1 MAKVTFKGIS
11 IENLGPFREREY
23 MDLSVKASRPIILI
37 KALNGSG
44 KTTLLT
50 CLQIALYGN
59 KALGSGRNS
68 EYEQLIRGLQRSDAT
83 GQSKICLDLVI
94 EYGRS
99 TEELQLVRQW
109 SPGSQRLNEG
119 LEILRSGEP
128 DNQLAL
134 EWVEYIDSILP
145 AELLQLFLF
154 DGEKIESL
162 ANPRSLPE
170 MLKRATEAFFG
181 IGGVDALSKDLI
193 AVERRMLLE
202 AKSVSADYDQAKGE
216 MDALLKE
223 EQKVHDDIGRIQ
235 HHVDQALREL
245 EAVQK
250 SQISFEAEAR
260 RDGVDAF
267 EQAGEIRARE
277 ALARGEVASAEA
289 QLCETLADP
298 YLPLATLGSLW
309 VSYKDKWEG
318 EQASQSAKVIAEEV
332 KQHDTRVLQ
341 GIQKVTRDASL
352 IEALTALLEQ
362 EQSRY
367 AKAAAAPMMLI
378 DAPSPSAVEDRVGL
392 ARKNF
397 SKAQQERGDAKERLA
412 KLERQAAAIPS
423 QERIADVLAQLKAQ
437 SALVVKAEANLA
449 LQREQLSDREG
460 RAAHLKQKLELAR
473 ERMGRDFQGQE
484 WDAKAMQASQ
494 RTRAVLAAFKA
505 KLLASKAEW
514 LSQAITEE
522 FRGFLRKQRL
532 IDRVLVEPE
541 TYTVGILT
549 KDGSL
554 LPMERLSA
562 GERQLL
568 AIAVLS
574 ALIRERKGRFPV
586 VVDTPLARLDR
597 THRKTLINRFFSKVS
612 HQVLV
617 LSTDEEVEGVV
628 MEEMARFTSRSY
640 QIQFM
645 DDERR
650 STMGDLYK
658 EAA

>member
-11 IENLGPFREREY
+11 IENLGPFREREF
-23 MDLSVKASRPIILI
+23 MDLSVKSSRPIILI

-68 EYEQLIRGLQRSDAT
+68 EYEQLIRGLQRSDAI
-83 GQSKICLDLVI
+83 GPSKICLDLAI
-94 EYGRS
+94 EYGRTS
-99 TEELQLVRQW
+99 EELQLIRQW
-109 SPGSQRLNEG
+109 SPGAQRINEG

-128 DNQLAL
+128 DNQLAQ
-134 EWVEYIDSILP
+134 EWVDYIDSILP
-145 AELLQLFLF
+145 SELLQLFLF

-181 IGGVDALSKDLI
+181 IGGVDTLSKDLV

-202 AKSVSADYDQAKGE
+202 AKSVSADYQQAKDE
-216 MDALLKE
+216 MDLLLKE
-223 EQKVHDDIGRIQ
+223 ERQVQDDIGRIK
-235 HHVDQALREL
+235 HVVDQALREL

-250 SQISFEAEAR
+250 SYVSFEADAR
-260 RDGVDAF
+260 REGVDAF

-277 ALARGEVASAEA
+277 TLARSEVTAAS
-289 QLCETLADP
+289 QHLCETLGDP
-298 YLPLATLGSLW
+298 YLPLVTLGSLW
-309 VSYKDKWEG
+309 ESYRSKWDEEAG
-318 EQASQSAKVIAEEV
+318 SHSAKLISEEI
-332 KQHDTRVLQ
+332 KKHDARVFKA
-341 GIQKVTRDASL
+341 IQKASGDPAL
-352 IEALTALLEQ
+352 IETLRALLVQ

-367 AKAAAAPMMLI
+367 AKSAAAPTILL
-378 DAPSPSAVEDRVGL
+378 DAVSPSSVEDRMRF
-392 ARKNF
+392 AF
-397 SKAQQERGDAKERLA
+397 QSFQKAQQVHADSKERLA
-412 KLERQAAAIPS
+412 RLERQAAAIPS
-423 QERIADVLAQLKAQ
+423 QERIGDVLAQLKAQ
-437 SALVVKAEANLA
+437 AALVTKAEANLT
-449 LQREQLSDREG
+449 LQQEQLSEREG
-460 RAAHLKQKLELAR
+460 RAAYLKQKLELAR
-473 ERMGRDFQGQE
+473 DRMGRNFQGQE

-494 RTRAVLAAFKA
+494 RTRAVLAVFKA
-505 KLLASKAEW
+505 KLLASKADW

-532 IDRVLVEPE
+532 IDRVVVEPE
-541 TYTVGILT
+541 TYAVGILT

-554 LPMERLSA
+554 LPMDRLSA

-597 THRKTLINRFFSKVS
+597 THRKALINRFFSKIS
-612 HQVLV
+612 HQVMV

-650 STMGDLYK
+650 SRIGDLVE

>member
-1 MAKVTFKGIS
+1 MAKVTFKRIS
-11 IENLGPFREREY
+11 IENLGPFREREV
-23 MDLSVKASRPIILI
+23 MDLTVEKSKPIILI

-59 KALGSGRNS
+59 KALGTGRNS
-68 EYEQLIRGLQRSDAT
+68 EYEQLIRGLQRSDAS
-83 GQSKICLDLVI
+83 GPSKICLDLAI

-109 SPGSQRLNEG
+109 NLGSPRFSEG

-134 EWVEYIDSILP
+134 EWMDYIDSILP

-181 IGGVDALSKDLI
+181 IGGVDTLSKDLI

-202 AKSVSADYDQAKGE
+202 AKSVSADYQQAKDE
-216 MDALLKE
+216 MDGFLKE
-223 EQKVHDDIGRIQ
+223 EQQVQDDVGRIK
-235 HHVDQALREL
+235 HVVDQALREL

-250 SQISFEAEAR
+250 SAARFETEAR

-267 EQAGEIRARE
+267 EQAGEIRARDG
-277 ALARGEVASAEA
+277 LARNEVASASA
-289 QLCETLADP
+289 QLRETLADP
-298 YLPLATLGSLW
+298 YLPLMTLGRLW
-309 VSYKDKWEG
+309 ESYKTKWEEEETSHSAKKISEEIKKHDARVLKAIQKSSSDVALVETLKALLAQ
-318 EQASQSAKVIAEEV
+318 EQA
-332 KQHDTRVLQ
+332 
-341 GIQKVTRDASL
+341 
-352 IEALTALLEQ
+352 
-362 EQSRY
+362 RY
-367 AKAAAAPMMLI
+367 AQAAAVPTVLLDTAAPI
-378 DAPSPSAVEDRVGL
+378 SVEERMQL
-392 ARKNF
+392 SLQSF
-397 SKAQQERGDAKERLA
+397 QKAQQAHVDAKERLA

-423 QERIADVLAQLKAQ
+423 QERIGDVLAQLKAQ
-437 SALVVKAEANLA
+437 ATLVTKAEANLA
-449 LQREQLSDREG
+449 VQKEQLAEREH
-460 RAAHLKQKLELAR
+460 RAAYLKQKLELAR

-532 IDRVLVEPE
+532 IDRVMVEPE
-541 TYTVGILT
+541 TYSVGILT

-597 THRKTLINRFFSKVS
+597 THRKALINKFFSKVS
-612 HQVLV
+612 HQVMV
-617 LSTDEEVEGVV
+617 LSTDEEVEGIV

-645 DDERR
+645 DEERR
-650 STMGDLYK
+650 SRMGDLYK

>member
-11 IENLGPFREREY
+11 IENLGPFREREF
-23 MDLSVKASRPIILI
+23 MDLTVGKTKPIILI

-59 KALGSGRNS
+59 KALGTGRNS

-83 GQSKICLDLVI
+83 GPSKICLDLAI

-99 TEELQLVRQW
+99 SEELQLVRQW
-109 SPGSQRLNEG
+109 NLGGSRFSEG
-119 LEILRSGEP
+119 LEILRAGEP
-128 DNQLAL
+128 DNQLTL
-134 EWVEYIDSILP
+134 EWMDYIDSILP

-202 AKSVSADYDQAKGE
+202 AKSVSADYQQAKDE
-216 MDALLKE
+216 MDALMKE
-223 EQKVHDDIGRIQ
+223 EQQVQDDVGRIK
-235 HHVDQALREL
+235 HVVDQARREL

-250 SQISFEAEAR
+250 SYTRFESEAR

-267 EQAGEIRARE
+267 EKAGEIRARE
-277 ALARGEVASAEA
+277 ELARNEVAAASA

-298 YLPLATLGSLW
+298 FLPLMTLGSLW
-309 VSYKDKWEG
+309 EVYKSKWE
-318 EQASQSAKVIAEEV
+318 EEEASHSAKLISEEI
-332 KQHDTRVLQ
+332 KKHDARVLK
-341 GIQKVTRDASL
+341 GIQKSSSDAAV
-352 IEALTALLEQ
+352 IEAIKALLEQ

-367 AKAAAAPMMLI
+367 AKTAAAPTVLI
-378 DAPSPSAVEDRVGL
+378 DATAPAAVEDRMRL
-392 ARKNF
+392 AHQSF
-397 SKAQQERGDAKERLA
+397 QKAQQASADSKERLA
-412 KLERQAAAIPS
+412 KLEQQAAAIPS
-423 QERIADVLAQLKAQ
+423 QERIGDVLAQLKAQ
-437 SALVVKAEANLA
+437 AALVTKAEAHLVV
-449 LQREQLSDREG
+449 QQEQLADRES
-460 RAAHLKQKLELAR
+460 RAAYLKQKLESAR

-514 LSQAITEE
+514 LSKAITEE

-532 IDRVLVEPE
+532 IDRVMVEPE
-541 TYTVGILT
+541 TYEVGIMT

-597 THRKTLINRFFSKVS
+597 THRKALINKFFSKVS
-612 HQVLV
+612 HQVMV

-628 MEEMARFTSRSY
+628 MEEMERFTSRSY

-650 STMGDLYK
+650 STMGDLHK